1 MLVAVS
7 SWFSISSL
15 EGAAGAAAGCGG
27 PEPIKTFIQERQ
39 MSLYLVRVFC
49 CWKRLKLSA
58 VSKRSTRGTAAAV
71 VQVSIASSHAQGVR
85 KCDS

>member
-27 PEPIKTFIQERQ
+27 PEPSNTFIQERQ
-39 MSLYLVRVFC
+39 ISLYGC
-49 CWKRLKLSA
+49 YKRLNKRCKLSA
-58 VSKRSTRGTAAAV
+58 VSKSSTRGTAAAV
-71 VQVSIASSHAQGVR
+71 VQLRIASTHPQDVQ

>member
-27 PEPIKTFIQERQ
+27 PEPINTFR
-39 MSLYLVRVFC
+39 SVKSRCTVCVF
-49 CWKRLKLSA
+49 LLLEM
-58 VSKRSTRGTAAAV
+58 T
-71 VQVSIASSHAQGVR
+71 
-85 KCDS
+85 